1 MKKVILF
8 IVVVSC
14 LLAAG
19 AVNSEVIAS
28 AKTKTGRMFLTD
40 SPCPNKTSRFGF
52 IASSVANT
60 LSFCWS
66 YEEETDEVYVLYTDG
81 DLRMYPGEEFTMN
94 TDSKAYKE
102 AMKEESGKREN
113 FTNEMEGATFL

>member
-28 AKTKTGRMFLTD
+28 AKTKTGRMFLTNNV
-40 SPCPNKTSRFGF
+40 CENKTSRFGF
-52 IASSVANT
+52 IASSVSNT
-60 LSFCWS
+60 MKFCWS
-66 YEEETDEVYVLYTDG
+66 YEESTDEIYVLYEDG
-81 DLRMYPGEEFTMN
+81 DLRMYPGSEFTIN
-94 TDSKAYKE
+94 TESDAYKE
-102 AMKEESGKREN
+102 AIKDETGKSQN